1 MFNFITVKKNL
12 KKDYSG
18 FKQVKLALLGDSA
31 TQLFRMALRGYAF
44 EDKLDLDIFEADY
57 DQIERMIFDTASE
70 LYAFNPDF
78 VVIYQSTR
86 KLKQRYYKLPKG
98 GADQFAE
105 IHLDFMEQVYSTLNS
120 RLNSKV
126 VYLNF
131 NELDDREFGNYANKI
146 TASFLYQLRKINF
159 ELMGFSQ
166 RNTSFFICD
175 LSYLVTQTGS
185 RKATDEKFYV
195 DADLHFTP
203 DFFVVIAKN
212 VLDIVKAAIGRITKC
227 VILDLDNTIWG
238 GIIGDDGLEKIQ
250 IGDYQLGKAF
260 LQLQNLAKQLKERGI
275 ILAVCSKNTE
285 NIAREPFEK
294 HPQMILRLDDIGI
307 FVANWENKVD
317 NIKYIREV
325 LDIGFDSMV
334 FLDDN
339 PFEREMVKSHIPEIT
354 VPDLPAD
361 PSLYLDFLRNE
372 NLFDTVSFSAEDK
385 NRTALYQVEADRKKY
400 KLSFTDENEYLKDL
414 EMLCDVDPFNSF
426 TLPRVAQ
433 LIQRSNQFNLRTIR
447 HSEND
452 LEKMLQSDKFF
463 TLAFTLRDKFGDQGL
478 ISAIILED
486 KGDSTLFIDTWI
498 MSCRVLKRN
507 VESFVLREI
516 ARIALDNGFAS
527 IAGEYIPTPKNGLVK
542 DLLKKLGFE
551 QNGPSW
557 RMDAE
562 KSQTNDIY
570 IKKTIYDNGRNY

>member
-1 MFNFITVKKNL
+1 MFDFITVKKNL
-12 KKDYSG
+12 KKDYRG
-18 FKQVKLALLGDSA
+18 FKKVKLALLGDSA

-70 LYAFNPDF
+70 LYAFDPDF

-98 GADQFAE
+98 GADDFAE
-105 IHLDFMEQVYSTLNS
+105 IHLDFVEQVSRTLNS
-120 RLNSKV
+120 HLRSKV

-166 RNTSFFICD
+166 RNTGFFICD
-175 LSYLVTQTGS
+175 LSYLVTQTGA

-195 DADLHFTP
+195 DSDLHFTP
-203 DFFVVIAKN
+203 DFFAVIAKN
-212 VLDIVKAAIGRITKC
+212 VLDIVKATIGRITKC
-227 VILDLDNTIWG
+227 VILDLDNTVWG

-250 IGDYQLGKAF
+250 IGDYGLGKAF

-294 HPQMILRLDDIGI
+294 HPEMILRLDDIAI

-339 PFEREMVKSHIPEIT
+339 PFEREMVKTHIPEIMI
-354 VPDLPAD
+354 PDLPAD

-372 NLFDTVSFSAEDK
+372 NLFETVSFSAEDK

-400 KLSFTDENEYLKDL
+400 KLSFTDENEYLKGL
-414 EMLCDVDPFNSF
+414 EMVCDVGPFNSF

-433 LIQRSNQFNLRTIR
+433 LLQRSNQFNLRTIR
-447 HSEND
+447 HSEDD
-452 LEKMLQSDKFF
+452 LKKMLQSDKFF
-463 TLAFTLRDKFGDQGL
+463 TLTFTLRDKFGDHGL

-486 KGDSTLFIDTWI
+486 KGDATLFIDTWI

-507 VESFVLREI
+507 VENFVLREM
-516 ARIALDNGFAS
+516 AGIALDNGFAS
-527 IAGEYIPTPKNGLVK
+527 IEGAYIPTPKNGLVK
-542 DLLKKLGFE
+542 DLLQSLGFE
-551 QNGPSW
+551 QNGTGW

-570 IKKTIYDNGRNY
+570 IKKAIYDNGRNY

>member
-542 DLLKKLGFE
+542 DLLKNLGFE